1 MNRNRNDRDFY
12 YQLQREL
19 GANKA
24 KSKINNSIAYELQC
38 PNCNRNTARMT
49 ESRSHDTFMLMC
61 PACGESLCLNDAINK
76 YGSTELKQKWHEA
89 SFGKKWYGIKNRTKP
104 GPKKNF
110 KKIVP
115 RLLSQDCLWTI
126 PNCTQEHS
134 WNSTRTKIMVRSNR
148 DTQQ

>member
-76 YGSTELKQKWHEA
+76 YGSTELKQKWHELR
-89 SFGKKWYGIKNRTKP
+89 SVRSGTESRIVRNLVRRRTS
-104 GPKKNF
+104 